1 VEASATPFGVA
12 SCLPDF
18 SLNHVEQDP
27 DLRQHCFCVAESCGL
42 CGIRMKE
49 TYFCTKT
56 KKIQKKITKIL
67 GKSEMRNQNVTYTVY
82 GIAVPGE
89 VFFALG
95 IGLL

>member
-1 VEASATPFGVA
+1 MEAAATPFGVA

-18 SLNHVEQDP
+18 SLNHAEQDP

-49 TYFCTKT
+49 TYFCTKL
-56 KKIQKKITKIL
+56 KKFKKNHKNPRKI
-67 GKSEMRNQNVTYTVY
+67 GEMSNQNVTYTVY

>member
-18 SLNHVEQDP
+18 SLNHAEQDP

-56 KKIQKKITKIL
+56 KKIQKKSQ
-67 GKSEMRNQNVTYTVY
+67 KSSENR
-82 GIAVPGE
+82 
-89 VFFALG
+89 
-95 IGLL
+95 